1 MKGAKIDRRTGA
13 SLVIFGL
20 NKTFLVGRFAGAG
33 VTGSGTGP
41 EKGANPMRMFVT
53 GEWTDKPKKIEVRN
67 SYDNSVVDTVPK
79 GEPSDVERAL
89 GYAEKGAK
97 VMAKLSGY
105 ERWRILRKAAD
116 LMAARNAE
124 LGQTISK
131 EEGKVIA
138 EGRGEAS
145 RAVET
150 MMGSAEEAKRIH
162 GETVPLDGDPTGGKK
177 LGFTLRVPCGVV
189 AAISPFNFP
198 LNLVCHKVGPALAA
212 GNSVIVKPASDTPLS
227 ALKLTEILL
236 EAGLPPEGIQCVTGS
251 GGEIGDL
258 LVKDRRVRKVTFTG
272 SREIG
277 ERICHMA
284 GIKKVT
290 MELGSN
296 SPLIIMPDADLDKV
310 AAAVAVT
317 GYGNAGQTC
326 ISTQRVLAAKKVYS
340 DFLDALKPKVE
351 ALTTGNQLDEK
362 SKVGPMVKESE
373 AVRVESWINEAVAGG
388 ARLAAG
394 GGRRGAICV
403 PAVVADVKPDMRI
416 SRDELFG
423 PAVGVTPFDSIEEA
437 IALANDSVYGLAAGI
452 FTENVEW
459 AMKFAREAEA
469 GNLHVNWGP
478 QWRVDLMPYGG
489 LKDSG
494 FGKEGPRYAVEEMT
508 ELKMVVFHL
517 NA

>member
-1 MKGAKIDRRTGA
+1 MK
-13 SLVIFGL
+13 IF
-20 NKTFLVGRFAGAG
+20 VAGNW
-33 VTGSGTGP
+33 V
-41 EKGANPMRMFVT
+41 
-53 GEWTDKPKKIEVRN
+53 DKPKKIEVKN
-67 SYDNSVVDTVPK
+67 PFDNSVIDAVPK
-79 GEPSDVERAL
+79 ADTGDLEKALAFAER
-89 GYAEKGAK
+89 GAK
-97 VMAKLSGY
+97 VMAKLSSY
-105 ERWRILRKAAD
+105 DRWKVLRKAAD
-116 LMAARNAE
+116 LMAARNEE
-124 LGQTISK
+124 LGQIISK
-131 EEGKVIA
+131 EEGKIIA
-138 EGRGEAS
+138 EGRGEAN

-150 MMGSAEEAKRIH
+150 MMGSAEEAKRLH
-162 GETVPLDGDPTGGKK
+162 GETVPLDADPTGSKK

-189 AAISPFNFP
+189 AAIAPFNFP

-236 EAGLPPEGIQCVTGS
+236 EAGLPQEGIQCITGS
-251 GGEIGDL
+251 GGEIGDA
-258 LVKDRRVRKVTFTG
+258 LVADRRVRKVTFTG
-272 SREIG
+272 SREVG
-277 ERICHMA
+277 DRICRTA

-296 SPLIIMPDADLDKV
+296 SPVIVMPDADLNKV
-310 AAAVAVT
+310 AAAIAMT

-326 ISTQRVLAAKKVYS
+326 ISTQRVLTAKKVYS
-340 DFLDALKPKVE
+340 DFLGALKPKVE

-362 SKVGPMVKESE
+362 SKIGPMVKESE
-373 AVRVESWINEAVAGG
+373 AARVDDWITEAVAGG
-388 ARLAAG
+388 ARLVAG
-394 GGRRGAICV
+394 GGRRGAFYM
-403 PAVVADVKPDMRI
+403 PAVVADVHPDMRI

-423 PAVGVTPFDSIEEA
+423 PAVGVTPFDTIEEA

-469 GNLHVNWGP
+469 GNLHVNWGS

-494 FGKEGPRYAVEEMT
+494 FGKEGPRYAVEEMS

-517 NA
+517 NS

>member
-1 MKGAKIDRRTGA
+1 MKNFI
-13 SLVIFGL
+13 
-20 NKTFLVGRFAGAG
+20 AGH
-33 VTGSGTGP
+33 
-41 EKGANPMRMFVT
+41 
-53 GEWTDKPKKIEVRN
+53 WIDKPKKIEVKN
-67 SYDNSVVDTVPK
+67 PYDNSIVDTVPK
-79 GEPSDVERAL
+79 ADGDDLENAL
-89 GYAEKGAK
+89 GFAQRGAK
-97 VMAKLSGY
+97 VMAKLTSY
-105 ERWRILRKAAD
+105 ERWKILRKAAD
-116 LMAARNAE
+116 MMATRNEE

-131 EEGKVIA
+131 EEGKIIA

-162 GETVPLDGDPTGGKK
+162 GETVPLDADPTGGKK
-177 LGFTLRVPCGVV
+177 LGFTLRIPCGVV
-189 AAISPFNFP
+189 AAIAPFNFP

-212 GNSVIVKPASDTPLS
+212 GNTVIVKPASDTPLS
-227 ALKLTEILL
+227 AIKLTEVLL
-236 EAGLPPEGIQCVTGS
+236 EAGLPPEGIQCITGA
-251 GGEIGDL
+251 GGEIGDA
-258 LVKDRRVRKVTFTG
+258 LVADPRVRKVTFTG

-277 ERICHMA
+277 DRICRTA

-296 SPLIIMPDADLDKV
+296 SPVIIMPDADLEKV
-310 AAAVAVT
+310 AGVVAMT

-326 ISTQRVLAAKKVYS
+326 ISTQRVLAAKKIYG
-340 DFLDALKPKVE
+340 DFLGALKPRVE
-351 ALTTGNQLDEK
+351 ALTTGNQLDER

-373 AVRVESWINEAVAGG
+373 AARVDEWINEAVGGG
-388 ARLAAG
+388 ARLVTG
-394 GGRRGAICV
+394 GGRRGAIYL
-403 PAVVADVKPDMRI
+403 PAVVADVHPDMRI

-423 PAVGVTPFDSIEEA
+423 PAVAVTPFDTIEEA

-469 GNLHVNWGP
+469 GNLHVNWGS

-494 FGKEGPRYAVEEMT
+494 FGKEGPKYAVQEMS

-517 NA
+517 NS

>member
-1 MKGAKIDRRTGA
+1 MK
-13 SLVIFGL
+13 IFL
-20 NKTFLVGRFAGAG
+20 AGDW
-33 VTGSGTGP
+33 V
-41 EKGANPMRMFVT
+41 
-53 GEWTDKPKKIEVRN
+53 DKSKKIEVKN
-67 SYDNSVVDTVPK
+67 PFDQSVIDTVPK
-79 GEPSDVERAL
+79 ADAGDLEKALAFAER
-89 GYAEKGAK
+89 GAK
-97 VMAKLSGY
+97 VMAKLSSY
-105 ERWRILRKAAD
+105 ERWKILRKAAD

-124 LGQTISK
+124 LGQIISK

-150 MMGSAEEAKRIH
+150 MMGSAEEAKRLH
-162 GETVPLDGDPTGGKK
+162 GETVPLDADPTGSKK

-189 AAISPFNFP
+189 AAIAPFNFP
-198 LNLVCHKVGPALAA
+198 LNLVAHKVGPALAA

-227 ALKLTEILL
+227 ALKLAEILL
-236 EAGLPPEGIQCVTGS
+236 ESGLPPEGIQCISGP
-251 GGEIGDL
+251 GGEIGDA
-258 LVKDRRVRKVTFTG
+258 LVADRRVRKVTFTG
-272 SREIG
+272 SREVG
-277 ERICHMA
+277 DRICHMA

-296 SPLIIMPDADLDKV
+296 SPVIVMPDADLEKV
-310 AAAVAVT
+310 AATVAVT

-326 ISTQRVLAAKKVYS
+326 ISTQRVLTAKKVYG
-340 DFLDALKPKVE
+340 DFIAALKPKVE

-373 AVRVESWINEAVAGG
+373 AVRVEQWIREAVQGG

-394 GGRRGAICV
+394 GGRRGAIYT

-423 PAVGVTPFDSIEEA
+423 PAVAVTPFDTIEEA
-437 IALANDSVYGLAAGI
+437 LALANDSIYGLAAGI

-469 GNLHVNWGP
+469 GNLHINWGS

-517 NA
+517 QQ